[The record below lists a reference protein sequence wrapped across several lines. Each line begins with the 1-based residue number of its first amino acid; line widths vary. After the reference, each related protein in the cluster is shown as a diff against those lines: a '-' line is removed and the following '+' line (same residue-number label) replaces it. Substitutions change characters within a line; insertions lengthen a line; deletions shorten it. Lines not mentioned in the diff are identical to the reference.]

1 MKKILSLIALI
12 FLSGCYTE
20 EDNFL
25 STPLILVFPN
35 GKSWQVQDL
44 TLNNPQTL
52 ISDTDT
58 VVFSG
63 NITNIFGE
71 SDRIFFY
78 NPVGSDP
85 NAGRIETYYVW
96 GTWKNERSSN
106 QLEFLIINFPT
117 NGGSYHRYS
126 FLNNRWRITDK
137 WSNKIEMTDDKGK
150 YLTLIAS

>member
-1 MKKILSLIALI
+1 MKKILSLILLI
-12 FLSGCYTE
+12 FLSGCYIE

-25 STPLILVFPN
+25 STPLILAFPN
-35 GKSWQVQDL
+35 GKSWQVQEL
-44 TLNNPQTL
+44 VLNDPETF

-63 NITNIFGE
+63 NVTSIFDDT
-71 SDRIFFY
+71 DRIFFY
-78 NPVGSDP
+78 NPIGSDP

-106 QLEFLIINFPT
+106 QLEFLILNFPT

-126 FLNNRWRITDK
+126 FLNEKWRILEK
-137 WSNKIEMTDDKGK
+137 YSNKIEMTDDNGK
-150 YLTLIAS
+150 YLTLVVS